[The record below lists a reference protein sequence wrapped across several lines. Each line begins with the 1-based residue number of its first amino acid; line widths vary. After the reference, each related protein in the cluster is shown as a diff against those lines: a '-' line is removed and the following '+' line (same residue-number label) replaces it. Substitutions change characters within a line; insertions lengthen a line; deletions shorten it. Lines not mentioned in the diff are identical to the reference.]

1 MTLSETYIKTN
12 CINCKCKSG
21 PFLRLSVEQM
31 QKVDE
36 HRTEL
41 NYKKGEVLCKQGTF
55 VSSLIFVKKGF
66 VKVFLEN
73 DNDPTILSVVK
84 AGSFIGL
91 QSLYGE
97 NIFHYSAEAMTDT
110 EICLTDIN
118 TFRELILE
126 NPQFSKGIIEILNE
140 DLIKSY
146 GRLFSL
152 TQKHINGRFAELLL
166 FMSDTLFNQN
176 PFKLTIS
183 RKDMADLISTSPES
197 ISRLMSEFKDQGII
211 TAKGHII
218 EILDT
223 SRLESISKRG

>member
-1 MTLSETYIKTN
+1 M
-12 CINCKCKSG
+12 
-21 PFLRLSVEQM
+21 
-31 QKVDE
+31 
-36 HRTEL
+36 
-41 NYKKGEVLCKQGTF
+41 CKQGTF
-55 VSSLIFVKKGF
+55 VSSLIFVRKGF

-73 DNDPTILSVVK
+73 GDDPTIISVVK
-84 AGSFIGL
+84 SGSFIGL

-126 NPQFSKGIIEILNE
+126 NSNFAKGIIETLNG
-140 DLIKSY
+140 DLISSY

-166 FMSDTLFNQN
+166 FMSKTLYGEN

-197 ISRLMSEFKDQGII
+197 VSRLMSEFKEQGII

-218 EILDT
+218 EILDK
-223 SRLESISKRG
+223 SRLENISIRG

>member
-12 CINCKCKSG
+12 CRDCKCKSG
-21 PFLRLSVEQM
+21 PFLRLTTEQM
-31 QKVDE
+31 QKVDQ

-41 NYKKGEVLCKQGTF
+41 HYNKGEILCKQGTF

-73 DNDPTILSVVK
+73 GDDPTILSVVK

-126 NPQFSKGIIEILNE
+126 NSNFSKGIIEILNE

-146 GRLFSL
+146 SRLFSL
-152 TQKHINGRFAELLL
+152 TQKHINGRFAELML
-166 FMSDTLFNQN
+166 FMSDTLYIEN

-197 ISRLMSEFKDQGII
+197 ISRLMSEFKEQEII

-218 EILDT
+218 EILDI

>member
-1 MTLSETYIKTN
+1 MTLTKTYIKTN
-12 CINCKCKSG
+12 CIDCKCKSG
-21 PFLRLSVEQM
+21 PFERLSEEQM
-31 QKVDE
+31 LKVDRN
-36 HRTEL
+36 RTEL
-41 NYKKGEVLCKQGTF
+41 NYRKGEILCKQGTF

-73 DNDPTILSVVK
+73 GDDPTILSVVK
-84 AGSFIGL
+84 PGSFIGL

-97 NIFHYSAEAMTDT
+97 NIFHYSAEAMTET
-110 EICLTDIN
+110 EICLTDVN

-126 NPQFSKGIIEILNE
+126 NSQFAKGIIETLNE

-146 GRLFSL
+146 SRLFSL

-166 FMSDTLFNQN
+166 FMSNTLYAQN

-197 ISRLMSEFKDQGII
+197 VSRLMSEFKEQGII
-211 TAKGHII
+211 KAKGHII
-218 EILDT
+218 EILDK
-223 SRLESISKRG
+223 SRLESISVRG

>member
-12 CINCKCKSG
+12 CVDCKCKSG
-21 PFLRLSVEQM
+21 PFQRLSNDQM
-31 QKVDE
+31 VKVDRN
-36 HRTEL
+36 RTEL
-41 NYKKGEVLCKQGTF
+41 TYKKGEILCKQGTF
-55 VSSLIFVKKGF
+55 VSSLIFVRRGF
-66 VKVFLEN
+66 VKVFL
-73 DNDPTILSVVK
+73 DNGDDPTILSVVK

-118 TFRELILE
+118 VFRELILE
-126 NPQFSKGIIEILNE
+126 NSNFAKGIIEVLNS

-146 GRLFSL
+146 SRLFSL

-166 FMSDTLFNQN
+166 FMSDTLYAEN

-197 ISRLMSEFKDQGII
+197 VSRLMSEFKEQGII
-211 TAKGHII
+211 TAKGHIL
-218 EILDT
+218 EILDKRRIET
-223 SRLESISKRG
+223 ISLRG

>member
-1 MTLSETYIKTN
+1 MALTDTYIKTN
-12 CINCKCKSG
+12 CIDCKCKSG
-21 PFLRLSVEQM
+21 PFKRLTDEQM
-31 QKVDE
+31 RKVDKN
-36 HRTEL
+36 RTEL
-41 NYKKGEVLCKQGTF
+41 TYKKGEIMCKQGTF
-55 VSSLIFVKKGF
+55 VSSLIFVRKGF

-73 DNDPTILSVVK
+73 GDDPTIISVVK
-84 AGSFIGL
+84 SGAFIGL

-126 NPQFSKGIIEILNE
+126 NSNFAKGIIETLNG
-140 DLIKSY
+140 DLISSY
-146 GRLFSL
+146 SRLFSL

-166 FMSDTLFNQN
+166 FMSQTLYADN

-197 ISRLMSEFKDQGII
+197 VSRLMSEFKEQGII
-211 TAKGHII
+211 TAKGHIL
-218 EILDT
+218 EILDKA
-223 SRLESISKRG
+223 RLESISVRG

>member
-1 MTLSETYIKTN
+1 MTLSESYIKTN
-12 CINCKCKSG
+12 CIDCKCKSG
-21 PFLRLSVEQM
+21 PFLRLKPEEM
-31 QKVDE
+31 LEVDK

-41 NYKKGEVLCKQGTF
+41 SYRKGEILCKQGTF
-55 VSSLIFVKKGF
+55 VSSLIFVKSGF

-73 DNDPTILSVVK
+73 GDDPTILSVVK
-84 AGSFIGL
+84 SGSFIGL

-118 TFRELILE
+118 TFRSLILS
-126 NPQFSKGIIEILNE
+126 NSNFAKGIIEVLNE
-140 DLIKSY
+140 DLLNSY
-146 GRLFSL
+146 NRLFSL

-166 FMSDTLFNQN
+166 FMSDTLYDEN

-197 ISRLMSEFKDQGII
+197 VSRLMSEFKDQNII
-211 TAKGHII
+211 KAKGHVI
-218 EILDT
+218 EILDRQ
-223 SRLESISKRG
+223 RLEIISRRG